1 MFRRIAYRAEKEG
14 SMKALVTGAAGGISQ
29 VLCEKLDRRGY
40 HLILVD
46 RESAPLEALAASLSR
61 PADILTCDL
70 ADRDDLE
77 QLCDTIVARHADLD
91 LLINNAGVVRPG
103 AVVDILQA
111 DIDLQLE
118 VNLRAPIRLMQ
129 AVAPLMVA
137 RGRGALVTT
146 VSLGGIISLKESAA
160 YAASKF
166 GLRGFLSSL
175 HQELAPRG
183 IKVSGIYPA
192 AVDTPMLHY
201 EATHGGSVLNF
212 IDKVM
217 SAEDVADALLK
228 GVDTGKLEIY
238 VPYSASLTSRFFA
251 AFPWMI
257 QPILPIMEKLGEA
270 GRKKFVARKGLS

>member
-1 MFRRIAYRAEKEG
+1 
-14 SMKALVTGAAGGISQ
+14 MKALVTGAAGGIGQ
-29 VLCEKLDRRGY
+29 VLCGKLDKRGY
-40 HLILVD
+40 RLVLVD
-46 RESAPLEALAASLSR
+46 RDRAPLEALAANLSR
-61 PADILTCDL
+61 PADILACDL
-70 ADRDDLE
+70 ADREDLE
-77 QLCDTIVARHADLD
+77 RLCGTIAASHADLD
-91 LLINNAGVVRPG
+91 LLVNNAGIVCPG
-103 AVVDILQA
+103 AVTDIPQA

-118 VNLRAPIRLMQ
+118 VNMRAPIRLMH
-129 AVAPLMVA
+129 AAAPLMVA
-137 RGRGALVTT
+137 RGRGAMVTT
-146 VSLGGIISLKESAA
+146 VSLGGVIALKESAA

-166 GLRGFLSSL
+166 GLRGFLSSF

-217 SAEDVADALLK
+217 SPEDVADALLK
-228 GVDTGKLEIY
+228 GADTGKLEIY

-257 QPILPIMEKLGEA
+257 RPILPFMEKLGEA
-270 GRKKFVARKGLS
+270 GRKKFVARKGLSAQ

>member
-1 MFRRIAYRAEKEG
+1 
-14 SMKALVTGAAGGISQ
+14 MKALVTGAAGGIGR

-46 RESAPLEALAASLSR
+46 RERTSLDAICATLSR
-61 PADILTCDL
+61 PAVTIACDL
-70 ADRDDLE
+70 ANRE
-77 QLCDTIVARHADLD
+77 EVERLCETIATNHADLD
-91 LLINNAGVVRPG
+91 VLINNAGVVRPG
-103 AVVDILQA
+103 AVA
-111 DIDLQLE
+111 DIPFSDIILQLE
-118 VNLRAPIRLMQ
+118 VNLNAPMRLIH
-129 AVAPLMVA
+129 AIAPLMIA
-137 RGRGALVTT
+137 RRRGALVTT
-146 VSLGGIISLKESAA
+146 VSLGGIIALKESAA

-175 HQELAPRG
+175 HQELAPLG

-217 SAEDVADALLK
+217 SAEDVADALL
-228 GVDTGKLEIY
+228 GGMDTGKLEIY
-238 VPYSASLTSRFFA
+238 VPYSASLSSRFFA

-257 QPILPIMEKLGEA
+257 RPILPIMEKLGEA
-270 GRKKFVARKGLS
+270 GRKKFVARKGLSQ